1 MLDTSLFGM
10 TVTPFF
16 SQFHFLRPEWLLA
29 FVPMLLLLW
38 MRWREESVPSWK
50 AILPTHLRQVLTIG
64 EHGWRKQL
72 PLKLLVVNV
81 TLAIIICAGPT
92 WQRQA
97 SPFGEDK
104 ATLLVIMDNSDSML
118 QNDLPPSRLA
128 RSKQKIRDLLVARKG
143 GSTGL
148 VVFAGSAHVAMPV
161 TQDSKVFARF

>member
-118 QNDLPPSRLA
+118 QNDLPPQSLSTLKTENSRFVSRKKRRQHGVGGVCWLCACCDA
-128 RSKQKIRDLLVARKG
+128 RNAR
-143 GSTGL
+143 
-148 VVFAGSAHVAMPV
+148 
-161 TQDSKVFARF
+161 Q